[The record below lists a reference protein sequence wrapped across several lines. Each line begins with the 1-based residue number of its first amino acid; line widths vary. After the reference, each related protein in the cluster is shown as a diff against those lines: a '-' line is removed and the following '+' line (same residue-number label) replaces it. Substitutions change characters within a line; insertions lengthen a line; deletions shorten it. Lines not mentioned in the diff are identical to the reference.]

1 MVTKMC
7 WVWWLNIFYYVIL
20 FLSFLFNFCRYCMY
34 LLLLLSSYSIPV
46 ASSTL
51 VVVDLCCTAIVS
63 HSVTV
68 TVMLKRQRHSGSLF
82 SCFTDSPECPQC
94 FTGYEPRFLEWIS
107 IYNFDF
113 LTILPVLSLCGTS
126 VLFSTQQYTWRNNL
140 GVLVAKIWEILAL
153 WFGPS

>member
-1 MVTKMC
+1 
-7 WVWWLNIFYYVIL
+7 
-20 FLSFLFNFCRYCMY
+20 MY

-82 SCFTDSPECPQC
+82 SCFTDSPEYPQC
-94 FTGYEPRFLEWIS
+94 FT
-107 IYNFDF
+107 D
-113 LTILPVLSLCGTS
+113 TS
-126 VLFSTQQYTWRNNL
+126 KVDDTKT
-140 GVLVAKIWEILAL
+140 
-153 WFGPS
+153 

>member
-1 MVTKMC
+1 
-7 WVWWLNIFYYVIL
+7 
-20 FLSFLFNFCRYCMY
+20 MY

-82 SCFTDSPECPQC
+82 SCFTDSPECPQASLVSLSNIVVLLIPQSVLSASHVTPLC
-94 FTGYEPRFLEWIS
+94 WLLRPGRYNSRPQTTLIS
-107 IYNFDF
+107 LFIARIA
-113 LTILPVLSLCGTS
+113 LTISDPHRYQC
-126 VLFSTQQYTWRNNL
+126 
-140 GVLVAKIWEILAL
+140 
-153 WFGPS
+153 

>member
-1 MVTKMC
+1 
-7 WVWWLNIFYYVIL
+7 
-20 FLSFLFNFCRYCMY
+20 MY

-68 TVMLKRQRHSGSLF
+68 TVMLKRQRHSGSFF

-94 FTGYEPRFLEWIS
+94 FTHGHDGVVTCVTEEDESPVYRLIS
-107 IYNFDF
+107 AE
-113 LTILPVLSLCGTS
+113 
-126 VLFSTQQYTWRNNL
+126 R
-140 GVLVAKIWEILAL
+140 
-153 WFGPS
+153 

>member
-1 MVTKMC
+1 
-7 WVWWLNIFYYVIL
+7 
-20 FLSFLFNFCRYCMY
+20 MY

-94 FTGYEPRFLEWIS
+94 FT
-107 IYNFDF
+107 
-113 LTILPVLSLCGTS
+113 LSTAS
-126 VLFSTQQYTWRNNL
+126 
-140 GVLVAKIWEILAL
+140 
-153 WFGPS
+153 GPSHGGMRPVGSKNKKQ

>member
-1 MVTKMC
+1 
-7 WVWWLNIFYYVIL
+7 
-20 FLSFLFNFCRYCMY
+20 MY

-82 SCFTDSPECPQC
+82 SCFTDSPECPQASLVSLSNIVVLLV
-94 FTGYEPRFLEWIS
+94 PQS
-107 IYNFDF
+107 
-113 LTILPVLSLCGTS
+113 VLSAS
-126 VLFSTQQYTWRNNL
+126 QFSRW
-140 GVLVAKIWEILAL
+140 KE
-153 WFGPS
+153 

>member
-1 MVTKMC
+1 
-7 WVWWLNIFYYVIL
+7 
-20 FLSFLFNFCRYCMY
+20 MY

-63 HSVTV
+63 HTVTV

-94 FTGYEPRFLEWIS
+94 FTMGALQFQPPKVASADSVHY
-107 IYNFDF
+107 YKTTFD
-113 LTILPVLSLCGTS
+113 
-126 VLFSTQQYTWRNNL
+126 
-140 GVLVAKIWEILAL
+140 
-153 WFGPS
+153 